1 MPTYTDYPVLT
12 PFQQAWQQQQYQ
24 QYQVAWQQQTAAMTS
39 VQYQYTT
46 IRTTNTTS
54 NYYIIDTFTNGND
67 YVGTNG
73 YGATGG
79 NGYIVWQQ
87 PQSFEIV
94 PPTPEQLDQVRRQQ
108 EAWAERQ
115 RVAQEELA
123 AAERKAQELIAD
135 ILDAD
140 AKQQLQ
146 ECGYI
151 DVPVTRGRFA
161 DLVTAHNVEGRRARF
176 QGAFRFYRI
185 RANSGICLVDRE
197 GKESGYLC
205 IHSAHPDGV
214 LPPSDD
220 LLTKWWTAK
229 MDEER
234 LWVIGNYSRRMA
246 VAAR

>member
-1 MPTYTDYPVLT
+1 MA
-12 PFQQAWQQQQYQ
+12 AWQQQQYQ
-24 QYQVAWQQQTAAMTS
+24 QYQVAWQQQTAATMS
-39 VQYQYTT
+39 VPVQYTMIGT
-46 IRTTNTTS
+46 STTTS
-54 NYYIIDTFTNGND
+54 NYIIDTFTNGNY

-73 YGATGG
+73 YGTMSG
-79 NGYIVWQQ
+79 NGQVVWQAVE
-87 PQSFEIV
+87 PP

-108 EAWAERQ
+108 EWAERQ

-234 LWVIGNYSRRMA
+234 LWAIGNYSRRMA